1 MNVHTEV
8 CPPVPVTF
16 HPLANIFP
24 WLEGAANDALRE
36 DIRQN
41 GIREPI
47 VFFDGAILD
56 GRNRYQCARD
66 LGIAY
71 PRREFGSDPLDG
83 TDPLAF
89 VISLNLT
96 RRHLTESQRAMVA
109 QRLENMQH
117 GGSRQREQDANLH
130 LERHLPLSE
139 QAKASPPVTRSDA
152 ARMLNVSERS
162 VATARKVQE
171 QAPPEVARA
180 VEAGRMSVS
189 LAAQVADLPD
199 EAKAEII
206 AAPPE
211 RMREVARDAVK
222 PHVAQN
228 GGNNEWYTP
237 ADIIEAARAVLG
249 GFDLD
254 PASSE
259 IANRTVQA
267 ASIFTAEDDGLSQE
281 WPIGRVW
288 MNPPYAQ
295 PLMGQFAAKYAAE
308 VRKGSSGIVLVNN
321 ATETVWFQT
330 IAQVSSAVCFP
341 QSRIRFLDPEGNPG
355 APLQGQAILYAG
367 DAPDSFEAA
376 FGSFGVVLRHG
387 L

>member
-1 MNVHTEV
+1 MNVHAPLVHYNAACMALAAAKSTDEV
-8 CPPVPVTF
+8 KDWRDKAEAMRAYA
-16 HPLANIFP
+16 HQSKNRQ
-24 WLEGAANDALRE
+24 LE
-36 DIRQN
+36 I
-41 GIREPI
+41 
-47 VFFDGAILD
+47 
-56 GRNRYQCARD
+56 
-66 LGIAY
+66 
-71 PRREFGSDPLDG
+71 
-83 TDPLAF
+83 
-89 VISLNLT
+89 
-96 RRHLTESQRAMVA
+96 
-109 QRLENMQH
+109 
-117 GGSRQREQDANLH
+117 
-130 LERHLPLSE
+130 
-139 QAKASPPVTRSDA
+139 DA
-152 ARMLNVSERS
+152 AEIRIRAERRLGELLIEQKATVGLNSGGRPTQETGALWEPVSPIKPTLADIGVDKKLSSHAQKVAAIPEAEFEGIVGQWRDAIETENER
-162 VATARKVQE
+162 VTTN
-171 QAPPEVARA
+171 
-180 VEAGRMSVS
+180 
-189 LAAQVADLPD
+189 
-199 EAKAEII
+199 II
-206 AAPPE
+206 AAAE
-211 RMREVARDAVK
+211 KAAAK

-267 ASIFTAEDDGLSQE
+267 AWIFTAEDDGLSQE
-281 WPIGRVW
+281 WPIGRIW

-295 PLMGQFAAKYAAE
+295 PLMSQFAAKYAAE
-308 VRKGSSGIVLVNN
+308 VRRGSSGIVLVNN

-330 IAQVSSAVCFP
+330 ITQVSSAVCFP

>member
-8 CPPVPVTF
+8 CPPEPVTF
-16 HPLANIFP
+16 HPLADIFP

-47 VFFDGAILD
+47 VFLDGAILD
-56 GRNRYQCARD
+56 GRNRYMAARD
-66 LGIAY
+66 LGVAY

-96 RRHLTESQRAMVA
+96 RRHLSESQRASVA
-109 QRLENMQH
+109 AKLANMRPGDNQH
-117 GGSRQREQDANLH
+117 SAPANLPD
-130 LERHLPLSE
+130 LPGLSLSE
-139 QAKASPPVTRSDA
+139 RAKAQPPVSQADA

-162 VATARKVQE
+162 VRSAQRVQE
-171 QAPPEVARA
+171 SAPPEVVRA
-180 VEAGRMSVS
+180 VEEGRISVS
-189 LAAQVADLPD
+189 LAEKVADLPED
-199 EAKAEII
+199 MQAEVA

-211 RMREVARDAVK
+211 KMREVAREAVK
-222 PHVAQN
+222 PFVAN
-228 GGNNEWYTP
+228 NTGNNEWYTP
-237 ADIIEAARAVLG
+237 TDIIDAAREVLG

-259 IANRTVQA
+259 IANRTVKA
-267 ASIFTAEDDGLSQE
+267 ARIFTAENDGLAQE

-295 PLMGQFAAKYAAE
+295 PLMGQFADRFGAE
-308 VRKGSSGIVLVNN
+308 VRRGSSGIVLVNN
-321 ATETVWFQT
+321 ATETAWFQT
-330 IAQVSSAVCFP
+330 IAAECAAICFP
-341 QSRIRFLDPEGNPG
+341 KSRIRFLDPQGNPG
-355 APLQGQAILYAG
+355 APLQGQAIIYCGEDREA
-367 DAPDSFEAA
+367 FTAA
-376 FGSFGVVLRHG
+376 FSRFGLVVRHG

>member
-8 CPPVPVTF
+8 CPPAPVTF

-41 GIREPI
+41 GVREPI
-47 VFFDGAILD
+47 VFLDGAILD

-96 RRHLTESQRAMVA
+96 RRHLSESQRASVA
-109 QRLENMQH
+109 AKLANIPRGGNQH
-117 GGSRQREQDANLH
+117 VEIST
-130 LERHLPLSE
+130 PSVS
-139 QAKASPPVTRSDA
+139 QAA
-152 ARMLNVSERS
+152 AAEMLNVSRAS
-162 VATARKVQE
+162 VIMARKVQE
-171 QAPPEVARA
+171 EAPAEVSRA
-180 VEAGRMSVS
+180 VETGHMPVS
-189 LAAQVADLPD
+189 LAAKVADLPED
-199 EAKAEII
+199 MQAEVA

-211 RMREVARDAVK
+211 KMREVAREAVK
-222 PHVAQN
+222 PFVAN
-228 GGNNEWYTP
+228 NTGNNEWYTP
-237 ADIIEAARAVLG
+237 PAIIEAAREVLG

-259 IANRTVQA
+259 IANATVQA
-267 ASIFTAEDDGLSQE
+267 PLFYTAETDGLAQD
-281 WPIGRVW
+281 WPIGRIW
-288 MNPPYAQ
+288 CNPPYATG
-295 PLMGQFAAKYAAE
+295 LIGRFAARLAAE
-308 VRKGSSGIVLVNN
+308 FRRGSTGIVLTNN
-321 ATETVWFQT
+321 ATETAWFQEL
-330 IAQVSSAVCFP
+330 AGVSSAICFP
-341 QSRIRFLDPEGNPG
+341 LSRVRFLRPEGEAG
-355 APLQGQAILYAG
+355 APLQGQAIFYSG
-367 DAPDSFEAA
+367 DDADGFASRFAA
-376 FGSFGVVLRHG
+376 FGIVVRHG

>member
-8 CPPVPVTF
+8 CPPEPVTF
-16 HPLANIFP
+16 HPLADIFP

-41 GIREPI
+41 GVREPI
-47 VFFDGAILD
+47 VFLDGAILD

-96 RRHLTESQRAMVA
+96 RRHLSESQRASVA
-109 QRLENMQH
+109 AKLANMTQ
-117 GGSRQREQDANLH
+117 GRPADKPANLPV
-130 LERHLPLSE
+130 LPGIPLSE
-139 QAKASPPVTRSDA
+139 QAKAQPPVSQADA

-162 VATARKVQE
+162 VRSAQRVQDA
-171 QAPPEVARA
+171 APPEVVRA
-180 VEAGRMSVS
+180 VEEGRISVS
-189 LAAQVADLPD
+189 LAEKVADLPE
-199 EAKAEII
+199 EAQAEVA

-211 RMREVARDAVK
+211 KMREVAREAVK
-222 PHVAQN
+222 PHVAN
-228 GGNNEWYTP
+228 NTGNNEWYTP
-237 ADIIEAARAVLG
+237 PAIIEAAREVLG

-259 IANRTVQA
+259 IANATVQA
-267 ASIFTAEDDGLSQE
+267 PLFYTAETDGLAQD
-281 WPIGRVW
+281 WPIGRIW
-288 MNPPYAQ
+288 CNPPYATG
-295 PLMGQFAAKYAAE
+295 LIGRFATRLAAE
-308 VRKGSSGIVLVNN
+308 FRRGSTGIVLTNN
-321 ATETVWFQT
+321 ATETAWFQEL
-330 IAQVSSAVCFP
+330 AGVSSAICFP
-341 QSRIRFLDPEGNPG
+341 LSRVRFLRPEGEAG
-355 APLQGQAILYAG
+355 APLQGQAIFYSGA
-367 DAPDSFEAA
+367 DADGFAA
-376 FGSFGVVLRHG
+376 RFASFGIVVRHG

>member
-1 MNVHTEV
+1 MNAHAPLVHYNAACMALAAAKSTDEV
-8 CPPVPVTF
+8 KDWRDKAEAMRAYA
-16 HPLANIFP
+16 HQSKNRQ
-24 WLEGAANDALRE
+24 LE
-36 DIRQN
+36 I
-41 GIREPI
+41 
-47 VFFDGAILD
+47 
-56 GRNRYQCARD
+56 
-66 LGIAY
+66 
-71 PRREFGSDPLDG
+71 
-83 TDPLAF
+83 
-89 VISLNLT
+89 
-96 RRHLTESQRAMVA
+96 
-109 QRLENMQH
+109 
-117 GGSRQREQDANLH
+117 
-130 LERHLPLSE
+130 
-139 QAKASPPVTRSDA
+139 DA
-152 ARMLNVSERS
+152 AEIRIRAERRLGELLIEQKATVGLNSGGRPAKETPPHREGVWDESPALADIGVSYKLSSHAQKVAAIPEAEFEGIVGQWRDTLETENER
-162 VATARKVQE
+162 VTTN
-171 QAPPEVARA
+171 
-180 VEAGRMSVS
+180 
-189 LAAQVADLPD
+189 
-199 EAKAEII
+199 II
-206 AAPPE
+206 AAAEKAAAKPF
-211 RMREVARDAVK
+211 VA
-222 PHVAQN
+222 N
-228 GGNNEWYTP
+228 NTGNNEWYTP
-237 ADIIEAARAVLG
+237 ADIIESARAVLG

-267 ASIFTAEDDGLSQE
+267 AWIFTAEDDGLSQE

-367 DAPDSFEAA
+367 DAPNSFEAA